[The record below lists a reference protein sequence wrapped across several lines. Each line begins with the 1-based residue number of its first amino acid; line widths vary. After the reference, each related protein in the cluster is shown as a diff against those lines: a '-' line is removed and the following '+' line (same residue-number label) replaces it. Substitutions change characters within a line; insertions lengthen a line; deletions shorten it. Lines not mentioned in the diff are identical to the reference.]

1 MANNNSNNDSNR
13 QKSCEFNEH
22 INLILLTMFI
32 IVVATILCV
41 KCCSSS
47 NHVQKTDSDTL
58 QQRVDTAHTC
68 TLIQQ

>member
-1 MANNNSNNDSNR
+1 MATNSNNDSKS
-13 QKSCEFNEH
+13 QKSWEFNEH
-22 INLILLTMFI
+22 INLILLSMFI

-41 KCCSSS
+41 KCCPSC
-47 NHVQKTDSDTL
+47 NHVQKTDNDTL